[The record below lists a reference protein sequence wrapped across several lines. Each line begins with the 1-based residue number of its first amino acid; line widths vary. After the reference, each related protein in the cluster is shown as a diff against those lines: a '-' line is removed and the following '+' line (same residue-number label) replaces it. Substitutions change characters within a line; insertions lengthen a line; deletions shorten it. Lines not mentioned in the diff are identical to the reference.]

1 MLLALASPK
10 STSFLM
16 NNFCDPTRSALPTT
30 ILMIIRTIPIA
41 NAPRSV
47 ARTIT
52 PPIPPS
58 FDALDA
64 ADMEFDAL
72 RPDQPP
78 LAPLTSVMIK
88 AVNTD
93 NQ

>member
-10 STSFLM
+10 SISFLIKS
-16 NNFCDPTRSALPTT
+16 FCDPTRSALPTT
-30 ILMIIRTIPIA
+30 TFTTISTSPSA

-58 FDALDA
+58 FDA
-64 ADMEFDAL
+64 
-72 RPDQPP
+72 
-78 LAPLTSVMIK
+78 
-88 AVNTD
+88 
-93 NQ
+93 